1 MKTPSSHL
9 FQAVAAAA
17 LMLAAGIS
25 TGYAAMSATA
35 VTDLN
40 VRAGPGPQ
48 YPVVAL
54 AMRGSTT
61 VLEGC
66 IEGSNWCRVNVGGV
80 SGWAYARYLTTDFGG
95 SAVVISERRAEL
107 AVPAVSYETTGST
120 VVTTTPSEPL
130 ELMGPVE
137 RIDPIAPPPAVGT
150 YITANP
156 VEPVYLEGEV
166 VLGATLPNTV
176 AVRPIPDYDYQ
187 YVTINGQPVLV
198 EPATRRIVYIYR

>member
-1 MKTPSSHL
+1 MKTLYPHA
-9 FQAVAAAA
+9 FRMVAAVG
-17 LMLAAGIS
+17 LILAAGAS

-54 AMRGSTT
+54 ATRGSTT

-66 IEGSNWCRVNVGGV
+66 IEGSLWCRVNAGGV
-80 SGWAYARYLTTDFGG
+80 SGWAYAKYLSADAGG
-95 SAVVISERRAEL
+95 STVVISERRAEL
-107 AVPAVSYETTGST
+107 GVPVVTYEATGS
-120 VVTTTPSEPL
+120 VAAMPAEPL
-130 ELMGPVE
+130 ELIGPVDE
-137 RIDPIAPPPAVGT
+137 VQPIAPPPTVQT
-150 YITANP
+150 YITSNP

-176 AVRPIPDYDYQ
+176 AVRQIPDYEYE
-187 YVTINGQPVLV
+187 YVVVNGQPVLV

>member
-1 MKTPSSHL
+1 MKTPSPHL
-9 FQAVAAAA
+9 FRAVAAAG
-17 LMLAAGIS
+17 LMLAVGVS

-54 AMRGSTT
+54 ATRGSTA
-61 VLEGC
+61 VLDGC

-80 SGWAYARYLTTDFGG
+80 SGWAYARYLATDFGG
-95 SAVVISERRAEL
+95 STVVISERRAEL
-107 AVPAVSYETTGST
+107 AVPVITYETTGST
-120 VVTTTPSEPL
+120 TVTTTQPERL
-130 ELMGPVE
+130 ELIGPVE
-137 RIDPIAPPPAVGT
+137 QVEPITPPPAIGS

-166 VLGATLPNTV
+166 VLGATLPSTV

-187 YVTINGQPVLV
+187 YVVVNNQPVLV
-198 EPATRRIVYIYR
+198 EPETRRIVYVYR